1 MELLKANESYDED
14 NEDFASA
21 QGSAREV
28 GKRAPPKAPHPPSRA
43 GALHRD
49 GSLRDF
55 PRIVIG
61 LYRNSR

>member
-28 GKRAPPKAPHPPSRA
+28 GKRAPPKAPHPP
-43 GALHRD
+43 L
-49 GSLRDF
+49 LRGRVAQRWISTGF
-55 PRIVIG
+55 PQDRYRIV
-61 LYRNSR
+61 